1 MKKQY
6 LKSIGIALLIAFSI
20 ASYMYLNFSLAD
32 QMASDQALQLIEQNG
47 KESTMFV
54 DLGILKKTIAKVVEM
69 ITYSS

>member
-20 ASYMYLNFSLAD
+20 ASYIYLNFSLAD
-32 QMASDQALQLIEQNG
+32 QMTSDQALQLIEQNG